1 MRKSL
6 AEATPRV
13 VGRAPAGGSTMLGI
27 GMTLLAIGLFAFM
40 DTIGKSLMQRYPPA
54 QVVWARYFFQCTLM
68 LLMLP
73 RLGVM
78 GFLRTRRHA
87 LQIGRGL
94 LLLVSTGC
102 MYAAISVVPL
112 ADAYAITF
120 TAPLLVTALSVPLL
134 KERVGWRR
142 WTAVVVGFIG
152 VLIVIRPG
160 FGQVP
165 WQLLLPLITAACFA
179 VYQIF
184 TRMISV
190 DPCET
195 PFVMLFYLAWVGAA
209 AMTLVVPFY
218 WQPVVPRTDWLWMAA
233 IGGLGA
239 LGHLILI
246 RALMIAPASLIA
258 PFTYSQILWALILGF
273 LVFGDLPD
281 AWMLAGCTVI
291 IASGLFVFYREAV
304 LGKR

>member
-1 MRKSL
+1 MSTTAADAAPPL
-6 AEATPRV
+6 PATVR
-13 VGRAPAGGSTMLGI
+13 RTGSPMLGI

-40 DTIGKSLMQRYPPA
+40 DTIGKSLMQHYPAP

-68 LLMLP
+68 LVMLP
-73 RLGVM
+73 RLGVT
-78 GFLRTRRHA
+78 GFLRTRRHG
-87 LQIGRGL
+87 LQIGRGV
-94 LLLVSTGC
+94 LLLVATGC

-142 WTAVVVGFIG
+142 WSAVVVGFVG

-160 FGQVP
+160 FGEVP
-165 WQLLLPLITAACFA
+165 WQLLLPLVTAACFA

-184 TRMISV
+184 TRMIST
-190 DPCET
+190 DPAET
-195 PFVMLFYLAWVGAA
+195 PFVMLFYLAWVGAL
-209 AMTLVVPFY
+209 AMTLVVPFH
-218 WQPVVPRTDWLWMAA
+218 WQPVAPLDWLWMAA

-239 LGHLILI
+239 AGHLILI
-246 RALMIAPASLIA
+246 RALVIAPASLIA
-258 PFTYSQILWALILGF
+258 PFTYSQIIWALILGY

-281 AWMLAGCTVI
+281 IWMLLGCTVI
-291 IASGLFVFYREAV
+291 VASGLFVFYREAV

>member
-6 AEATPRV
+6 ADATPRPV
-13 VGRAPAGGSTMLGI
+13 RSAPAGGGAMLGI
-27 GMTLLAIGLFAFM
+27 AMTLLAIGLFSFM
-40 DTIGKSLMQRYPPA
+40 DTIGKSLMQHYPSA

-68 LLMLP
+68 LIMLP

-78 GFLRTRRHA
+78 GFLHTRRHG
-87 LQIGRGL
+87 LQIGRGV
-94 LLLVSTGC
+94 LLLVATGC
-102 MYAAISVVPL
+102 MYGAISVVPL

-120 TAPLLVTALSVPLL
+120 TAPLIVTALSVPLL

-165 WQLLLPLITAACFA
+165 WQLLLPLVTAACFA
-179 VYQIF
+179 VYQVF

-209 AMTLVVPFY
+209 VMTVVVPFY
-218 WQPVVPRTDWLWMAA
+218 WQPVAAVDWLWMAA

-246 RALMIAPASLIA
+246 RALVIAPASLIA
-258 PFTYSQILWALILGF
+258 PFTYSQIIWALILGY
-273 LVFGDLPD
+273 LVFGDRPD

>member
-6 AEATPRV
+6 ADAVSRPVR
-13 VGRAPAGGSTMLGI
+13 RAQAGGSAALGI
-27 GMTLLAIGLFAFM
+27 GMTLLAILLFALM
-40 DTIGKSLMQRYPPA
+40 DTIGKSLMQHYPA
-54 QVVWARYFFQCTLM
+54 VQVVWARYFFQCTLM

-73 RLGVM
+73 HLGVT
-78 GFLRTRRHA
+78 GFLRTRRHG

-94 LLLVSTGC
+94 LLLVATGC
-102 MYAAISVVPL
+102 MYGAISVVPL

-120 TAPLLVTALSVPLL
+120 TAPLIVTALSVPLL

-142 WTAVVVGFIG
+142 WSAVLVGFLG

-195 PFVMLFYLAWVGAA
+195 PFVMLFYLAWVGALA
-209 AMTLVVPFY
+209 TT
-218 WQPVVPRTDWLWMAA
+218 R
-233 IGGLGA
+233 
-239 LGHLILI
+239 
-246 RALMIAPASLIA
+246 SS
-258 PFTYSQILWALILGF
+258 PFTGSRSPRSTGSGWPRSGRWARS
-273 LVFGDLPD
+273 
-281 AWMLAGCTVI
+281 AT
-291 IASGLFVFYREAV
+291 
-304 LGKR
+304 

>member
-13 VGRAPAGGSTMLGI
+13 VGTAPARGTTMLGI

-40 DTIGKSLMQRYPPA
+40 DTIGKSLMQRYPAP

-68 LLMLP
+68 LLFLP
-73 RLGVM
+73 RLGVT
-78 GFLRTRRHA
+78 GFLRTRRHG
-87 LQIGRGL
+87 LQVGRGL
-94 LLLVSTGC
+94 LLLLATLC
-102 MYAAISVVPL
+102 MYGAISVVPL

-142 WTAVVVGFIG
+142 WTAVVIGFIG

-165 WQLLLPLITAACFA
+165 WQLMLPLITAACFA

-195 PFVMLFYLAWVGAA
+195 PFVMLFYLAWVGALA
-209 AMTLVVPFY
+209 TTLVVPFY
-218 WQPVVPRTDWLWMAA
+218 WQPVAPLDWLWMAA

-239 LGHLILI
+239 TGHMVLI
-246 RALMIAPASLIA
+246 RALTIAPASLIA
-258 PFTYSQILWALILGF
+258 PFTYSQIIWALILGF
-273 LVFGDLPD
+273 LVFGDVPD
-281 AWMLAGCTVI
+281 AGMLAGCTVI

-304 LGKR
+304 LGRR

>member
-6 AEATPRV
+6 AEVTPSAL
-13 VGRAPAGGSTMLGI
+13 GRAPAGGGTALGI
-27 GMTLLAIGLFAFM
+27 GMTVLAVCLFALM
-40 DTIGKSLMQRYPPA
+40 DTIGKSLMQSHPFA

-68 LLMLP
+68 LVMLP
-73 RLGVM
+73 RLRLT
-78 GFLRTRRHA
+78 GFLRTRRHG

-94 LLLVSTGC
+94 LLLLATLC
-102 MYAAISVVPL
+102 MYSAIRVVPL
-112 ADAYAITF
+112 ADAYTITF
-120 TAPLLVTALSVPLL
+120 TAPLIVTALSVPLL

-142 WTAVVVGFIG
+142 WTAVVIGFIG

-184 TRMISV
+184 TRMISI

-195 PFVMLFYLAWVGAA
+195 PFVMLFYLAWVGALA
-209 AMTLVVPFY
+209 TTLVVPFY
-218 WQPVVPRTDWLWMAA
+218 WQPVAPLEWLWMAA
-233 IGGLGA
+233 IGALGA
-239 LGHLILI
+239 AGHLILI
-246 RALMIAPASLIA
+246 QALRIAPASLIA
-258 PFTYSQILWALILGF
+258 PFTYSQIIWALILGY

-291 IASGLFVFYREAV
+291 IASGLFVFYREAI

>member
-6 AEATPRV
+6 ADAAPRA
-13 VGRAPAGGSTMLGI
+13 VGRAPAAGSTMLGI

-68 LLMLP
+68 LLFLP
-73 RLGVM
+73 WFGIT
-78 GFLRTRRHA
+78 GFLRTRRHG

-94 LLLVSTGC
+94 LLLFATLC
-102 MYAAISVVPL
+102 MYGAIRVVPL

-142 WTAVVVGFIG
+142 WSAVVVGFIG

-160 FGQVP
+160 FGEVP

-184 TRMISV
+184 TRMISI

-195 PFVMLFYLAWVGAA
+195 PFVMLFYLAWVGALA
-209 AMTLVVPFY
+209 TSLVVPFH
-218 WQPVVPRTDWLWMAA
+218 WQPVAPLDWLWMTA
-233 IGGLGA
+233 IGALGA

-246 RALMIAPASLIA
+246 RALVIAPASLIA
-258 PFTYSQILWALILGF
+258 PFTYSQIIWALILGY